1 MNIKERLLPNKTPN
15 MVRIGNSNIFIVRS
29 QAGFNKAVKLFKDG
43 EDYIDS
49 TVFDYPTIYPAL
61 VSLSLG
67 YRGYHY
73 VNVNWIHLNEIK
85 GVLKDMKEENVS
97 DTIKQLMG
105 CNGFILITAVDDDE
119 KNAMAIATYRD
130 EHKGPLTHWLLA
142 ALEKMEE
149 GQIANEGQD

>member
-1 MNIKERLLPNKTPN
+1 MWFGS
-15 MVRIGNSNIFIVRS
+15 V
-29 QAGFNKAVKLFKDG
+29 D
-43 EDYIDS
+43 
-49 TVFDYPTIYPAL
+49 
-61 VSLSLG
+61 LG
-67 YRGYHY
+67 CHY

-105 CNGFILITAVDDDE
+105 CNGFILITAVDGDE

-130 EHKGPLTHWLLA
+130 EHKGPLIHWLQA

-149 GQIANEGQD
+149 DQIANEGQD